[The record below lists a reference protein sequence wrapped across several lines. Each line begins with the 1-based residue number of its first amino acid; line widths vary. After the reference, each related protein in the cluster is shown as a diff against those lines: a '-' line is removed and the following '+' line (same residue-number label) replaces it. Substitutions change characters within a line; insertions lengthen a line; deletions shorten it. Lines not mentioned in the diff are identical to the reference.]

1 MLSDGALGVVDVA
14 VCCGEPQLKDPGV
27 AAAVRTDVPEPPLE
41 EPPLE
46 APPLEAPPLDAPVD
60 PADAAPVVESEVDVE
75 DDPEESL
82 PKHPAIIGA
91 AARAARK

>member
-46 APPLEAPPLDAPVD
+46 APPLDAPVD

-82 PKHPAIIGA
+82 LKHPAIIGA